1 MKPALVLLAAS
12 LLAAGASAAEPTNA
26 PAVPTIAVAALAGGG
41 VADFDG
47 VLQPLRQATLTAQ
60 VGGNV
65 LALRV
70 KAGDVV
76 KRGQPL
82 VRIDDRDSRAGVAR
96 SDAAVTQAEAEA
108 RNAEVALNRSRDL
121 KKSGFVSQAG
131 VRTVKLFQAI
141 GWQGVG
147 PFHEFW
153 LNLHAN
159 RTQQRSG
166 GRTIEQ
172 QLYPGLYATAN
183 PNVEWTLDLHLHDQL
198 RATPQGPLMAQRYI
212 SSGLII
218 TPASWFPLLDTTL
231 SVGRLADTQDERL
244 RPGLRWTTT
253 AKLRPLPQ
261 LELEPTWSTSWLRG
275 DGQRRYDEGLLNL
288 LAVWHLGPRRGWQPR
303 AVSPRKRTRILRTSL
318 SAHRRSGREPLASGA
333 NDWLDQS
340 GSVSADIEE
349 PIIVNGAVV
358 NRRSRMGA
366 PGLLCRCPSEAEQ
379 ATYFHSNAARR
390 L

>member
-121 KKSGFVSQAG
+121 KKSGFVSQAA
-131 VRTVKLFQAI
+131 VDNAETQHQAARAALE
-141 GWQGVG
+141 Q
-147 PFHEFW
+147 
-153 LNLHAN
+153 ARAA
-159 RTQQRSG
+159 RTQATVAQGNAEVVAPYDAVVSATHVEAG
-166 GRTIEQ
+166 DLALPGRALVTLYEPGRMRAVVQVPASRAAAVAAARDISV
-172 QLYPGLYATAN
+172 QLPDGRVLKPTARELL
-183 PNVEWTLDLHLHDQL
+183 PAADPVSQTVEWRLDLPAEANNTRPGQTL
-198 RATPQGPLMAQRYI
+198 RVLASGAPVAGAAARPSLPAEAVLRRGELTAVYVATPQGFVL
-212 SSGLII
+212 
-218 TPASWFPLLDTTL
+218 
-231 SVGRLADTQDERL
+231 
-244 RPGLRWTTT
+244 
-253 AKLRPLPQ
+253 
-261 LELEPTWSTSWLRG
+261 
-275 DGQRRYDEGLLNL
+275 
-288 LAVWHLGPRRGWQPR
+288 R
-303 AVSPRKRTRILRTSL
+303 AVRVGP
-318 SAHRRSGREPLASGA
+318 AAAGRVEVLAGLAAGERVAVDPVRAGLQGA
-333 NDWLDQS
+333 
-340 GSVSADIEE
+340 
-349 PIIVNGAVV
+349 
-358 NRRSRMGA
+358 R
-366 PGLLCRCPSEAEQ
+366 
-379 ATYFHSNAARR
+379 AAQ
-390 L
+390 